1 MMGIVTSGGVEQM
14 FVEIAALAAPT
25 PASIAAIEKR
35 FGIVNEETRRLS

>member
-1 MMGIVTSGGVEQM
+1 MMGIVTPGGFEQM
-14 FVEIAALAAPT
+14 FVEIAAPI